1 MKKKFSMHPSI
12 GYSFFIFFFLTLSL
26 VSFATLSYVTAQSNY
41 RLSKKNADRMQAYYD
56 TCTEAE
62 LWISK
67 IDDLLANA
75 YSQSSNESDY
85 FSNAERLFEY
95 AYIDF
100 QNNAGSIQLSNTFSI
115 SETQELVVTL
125 VPSYP
130 ITKTDALYRI
140 QTWSLVTVHS
150 YVAHSNK
157 SSPF

>member
-1 MKKKFSMHPSI
+1 MKKKFSIYPSI

-62 LWISK
+62 LWISE
-67 IDDLLANA
+67 IDDLLLNA

-85 FSNAERLFEY
+85 LSNVERLLEY
-95 AYIDF
+95 ADINF
-100 QNNAGSIQLSNTFSI
+100 QHNDECLQLSNTFSI
-115 SETQELVVTL
+115 SETQEVLVTL

-130 ITKTDALYRI
+130 ANKIDALYHI
-140 QTWSLVTVHS
+140 QTWQLRTI
-150 YVAHSNK
+150 
-157 SSPF
+157 